1 MLVERYFVC
10 GDFLRRVGPPVASR
24 RHKGSSPVVLISAV
38 VQTIYTILCARDPLD
53 NKFVDAIVVSLR
65 AMPAGPAGLNG
76 AEMQYSR
83 ETDLTTVLL
92 AKHV

>member
-1 MLVERYFVC
+1 MH
-10 GDFLRRVGPPVASR
+10 AI
-24 RHKGSSPVVLISAV
+24 H
-38 VQTIYTILCARDPLD
+38 LD

-76 AEMQYSR
+76 AEMQGTYSR